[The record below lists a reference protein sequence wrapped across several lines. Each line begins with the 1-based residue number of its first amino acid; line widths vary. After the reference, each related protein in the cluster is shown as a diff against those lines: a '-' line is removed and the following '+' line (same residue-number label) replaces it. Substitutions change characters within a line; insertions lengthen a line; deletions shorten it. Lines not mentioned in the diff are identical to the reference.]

1 MDKIK
6 IEDLEIFAKHGVFP
20 EENKLG
26 QKFLVSAVLYTDTR
40 KAGKTD
46 DLNTSIDYGEICR
59 FMDTFMKEHT
69 FCLIERAAEGLAEEL
84 LLRIPGLEKVGI
96 EVKKPWAP
104 IGLPLETVSV
114 EILRQWH
121 TAYIALGSNM
131 GDRKGLLD
139 QAVQALNTLPGY
151 PVRDG
156 QGRVS
161 SAQAV
166 ERVSKYYETAPYGVT
181 DQADFLNACL
191 RLRTLLS
198 PEELLEM
205 LHRVE
210 QEAGRE
216 RIVRW
221 GPRTLDLDL
230 IFYDDLVLGSDD
242 LCIPHVE
249 MHKRRFVLEP
259 LCEIAP
265 YKRHPVYGKTVQ
277 EMLQDDGISQ

>member
-6 IEDLEIFAKHGVFP
+6 IENMEIFARHGVYP

-26 QKFLVSAVLYTDTR
+26 QKFLVSAVLHTDIR

-46 DLNTSIDYGEICR
+46 DLNATINYGEICR
-59 FMDTFMKEHT
+59 LMDTFMKEHT
-69 FCLIERAAEGLAEEL
+69 FSLIERAAESMAEEL
-84 LLRIPGLEKVGI
+84 LLHIPGLEKVEI

-104 IGLPLETVSV
+104 IGLPLESVSV

-131 GDRKGLLD
+131 GDRKALLD
-139 QAVQALNTLPGY
+139 QAVSSLGALPGY

-156 QGRVS
+156 QGRTV
-161 SAQAV
+161 AAKAV
-166 ERVSKYYETAPYGVT
+166 EKVSRYYETAPYGVT

-191 RLRTLLS
+191 RLRTLLT
-198 PEELLEM
+198 PEELLET

-216 RIVRW
+216 RIIHW

-230 IFYDDLVLGSDD
+230 IFYDDLVLESDD

-265 YKRHPVYGKTVQ
+265 YKRHPIYGKTVQ
-277 EMLQDDGISQ
+277 EMLADNGILY